1 MQSVSVPSPCWRVAN
16 HLHVDRQAI
25 TCRSTC
31 KVVYL
36 VRKRIKRRDFVS
48 GMTIGAGGLLLGG
61 CTDAPPVSFT
71 NKAPLGGRAPSSGSY
86 YPPIMTGMRGS
97 HEGSYEVA
105 HALSWRGEK
114 PADYQLLD
122 EHYDLVVVG
131 AGMSGLAAA
140 HFYREKMGPEA
151 RILLLDNHD
160 DFGGHAKR
168 NEFHRD
174 GRMMVSLGGAQNIES
189 VTGYSDAAA
198 KLMDDIGLNEDFLNF
213 MDASTSEDLAL
224 VGNFDANNGVALPGS
239 QDHFIYAGNWN
250 AVMYGGEGYEQV
262 LESLPL
268 PDNERQKLIAFWG
281 GKRDFLE
288 GLSLSEKW
296 DYLNS
301 VSYNQFLIDKV
312 GLLPTTVPIL
322 NAIIVHLSGM
332 TGWNLTVG
340 EALLGGA
347 SGIKSL
353 GWLGRATAA
362 AGGAFLDRLL
372 KIRMFPD
379 GNASVARLLVQ
390 KLIPTVAPEVIGPAN
405 IVGARFNYD
414 ALDEARNTTRLR
426 LNSTAVGIRENQA
439 GTVEVDYVEH
449 GSAKRVMADH
459 CILACYNGL
468 IPHLCPEM
476 PESQKAGLAY
486 GVKTPFV
493 YANVQVRNGKA
504 FSKSGA
510 TLFQCPYDPF
520 QWVSCAP
527 TVAVG
532 GFEPPRGPEDPM
544 VIFMMHS
551 PMPMAKPDPKL
562 SARDQLRMARTEI
575 YQTQFSD
582 YEQQIREQLQSM
594 LGQFGFQ
601 HQADIEAITVNRIPH
616 GYAYPYVKL
625 DDPEWETGQAP
636 HEVGRAQFGRISVAN
651 SDAEAVALMN
661 AAFDAAYRAVEEQ
674 TA

>member
-1 MQSVSVPSPCWRVAN
+1 MSKQ
-16 HLHVDRQAI
+16 
-25 TCRSTC
+25 
-31 KVVYL
+31 
-36 VRKRIKRRDFVS
+36 IKRRDFVN
-48 GMTIGAGGLLLGG
+48 GMAIGAGGLLLAG
-61 CTDAPPVSFT
+61 CTDDPPVSFS
-71 NKAPLGGRAPSSGSY
+71 NKVPQGSRAPSSGSY
-86 YPPIMTGMRGS
+86 YPPTLTGMRGS

-114 PADYQLLD
+114 PADYQILD

-189 VTGYSDAAA
+189 VSGYSDAAA
-198 KLMDDIGLNEDFLNF
+198 RLMGDIGLNEDFLNF

-268 PDNERQKLIAFWG
+268 PDDETAKLIAFWG
-281 GKRDFLE
+281 GKRDFLK

-296 DYLNS
+296 DYLNT

-322 NAIIVHLSGM
+322 NAIILHLSGM

-362 AGGAFLDRLL
+362 AGGTFLDRLL

-390 KLIPTVAPEVIGPAN
+390 QLIPTVAPEVTGPSN

-414 ALDEARNTTRLR
+414 ALDRAGNTTRLR
-426 LNSTAVGIRENQA
+426 LNSTAVGIREDQA
-439 GTVEVDYVEH
+439 GTVEVDYVED

-504 FSKSGA
+504 FSKAGA

-532 GFEPPRGPEDPM
+532 GFEPPRGPDDPM

-562 SARDQLRMARTEI
+562 SARDQLRLARTEI

-582 YEQQIREQLQSM
+582 YEQQIRQQLQSM

-601 HQADIEAITVNRIPH
+601 HQSDIEAIIVNRIPH

-625 DDPEWETGQAP
+625 DDPEWEPGQAP
-636 HEVGRAQFGRISVAN
+636 HEIGRAQFGRISVAN
-651 SDAEAVALMN
+651 SDSEAVALMN

>member
-1 MQSVSVPSPCWRVAN
+1 MA
-16 HLHVDRQAI
+16 
-25 TCRSTC
+25 
-31 KVVYL
+31 
-36 VRKRIKRRDFVS
+36 
-48 GMTIGAGGLLLGG
+48 IGAGGLLLGG
-61 CTDAPPVSFT
+61 CADDLPTGFT
-71 NKAPLGGRAPSSGSY
+71 NELPLVSLAPTPGSY
-86 YPPIMTGMRGS
+86 YPPTLTGMRGS

-122 EHYDLVVVG
+122 EHYNLVVVG

-140 HFYREKMGPEA
+140 HYYREKMGPQA
-151 RILLLDNHD
+151 KILILDNHD

-168 NEFHRD
+168 NEFHRN

-198 KLMDDIGLNEDFLNF
+198 KLMDDIGVNEEFLDF
-213 MDASTSEDLAL
+213 MGASTSDDLAL
-224 VGNFDANNGVALPGS
+224 VGNLEANNGVALPGS
-239 QDHFIYAGNWN
+239 QGHYLYAGNWN
-250 AVMYGGEGYEQV
+250 AAMFGAEGYEQV
-262 LESLPL
+262 IQSLPL
-268 PDNERQKLIAFWG
+268 PDDEKDKLIAFWG
-281 GKRDFLE
+281 GKRDFLQ

-296 DYLNS
+296 EYLNS
-301 VSYNQFLIDKV
+301 VSYNQFLVDKV
-312 GLLPTTVPIL
+312 GLLPTTLPIL
-322 NAIIVHLSGM
+322 NAIILHLSGM

-347 SGIKSL
+347 SGLKSL
-353 GWLGRATAA
+353 GWLGRATAS
-362 AGGAFLDRLL
+362 AGGAFLDDLMA
-372 KIRMFPD
+372 IRMFPD

-390 KLIPTVAPEVIGPAN
+390 KLIPDVAPEVTGPAN
-405 IVGARFNYD
+405 IVAARFNYQ
-414 ALDEARNTTRLR
+414 ALDKESNNTRLR
-426 LNSTAVGIRENQA
+426 LNSTAVGVREHQA
-439 GTVEVDYVEH
+439 GIVEIDFVEQ
-449 GSAKRVMADH
+449 GTPKRVVADH

-504 FSKSGA
+504 FSKAGS

-532 GFEPPRGPEDPM
+532 GFEPPRGPDDPM

-551 PMPMAKPDPKL
+551 PMPLTKPDPKL
-562 SARDQLRMARTEI
+562 STRDQLRLARTEV
-575 YQTQFSD
+575 YRTRFDD
-582 YEQQIREQLQSM
+582 YERQIREQLQS
-594 LGQFGFQ
+594 LFGQFGFQ
-601 HQADIEAITVNRIPH
+601 HQSDIEAITVNRIPH

-625 DDPEWETGQAP
+625 DDPQWGPGQAP

-651 SDAEAVALMN
+651 SDSEAVALMN
-661 AAFDAAYRAVEEQ
+661 AAFDAAYRAVQEQ
-674 TA
+674 TS

>member
-1 MQSVSVPSPCWRVAN
+1 VTKQ
-16 HLHVDRQAI
+16 
-25 TCRSTC
+25 
-31 KVVYL
+31 
-36 VRKRIKRRDFVS
+36 IKRRDFVS
-48 GMTIGAGGLLLGG
+48 GIAIGAGGLMLAG
-61 CTDAPPVSFT
+61 CADDLPSTLANEVPSVSPP
-71 NKAPLGGRAPSSGSY
+71 PSPGSY
-86 YPPIMTGMRGS
+86 YPPTLTGMRGS

-114 PADYQLLD
+114 PDDYQLLN

-140 HFYREKMGPEA
+140 HFYREKIGPDA
-151 RILLLDNHD
+151 RILILDNHD

-198 KLMDDIGLNEDFLNF
+198 QLMSDIGLNENFLNF
-213 MDASTSEDLAL
+213 MDTSTSEDLAL

-250 AVMYGGEGYEQV
+250 AVMFGGEGYEEV

-268 PDNERQKLIAFWG
+268 PDDETAKLIAFWG

-296 DYLNS
+296 DYLNT

-322 NAIIVHLSGM
+322 NAIILHLSGM

-347 SGIKSL
+347 SGIRSL

-390 KLIPTVAPEVIGPAN
+390 KLIPTVAPEVTGPDT
-405 IVGARFNYD
+405 IVGARFNYQV
-414 ALDEARNTTRLR
+414 LDQAGNNTRLR
-426 LNSTAVGIRENQA
+426 LNSTAVGVRENQA

-449 GSAKRVMADH
+449 DSAKRVMADH

-493 YANVQVRNGKA
+493 YANVQVRDGQA
-504 FSKSGA
+504 FSKAGA

-527 TVAVG
+527 TVSVG
-532 GFEPPRGPEDPM
+532 GFEPPRSPDDPM

-551 PMPMAKPDPKL
+551 PMPMTKPDPKL
-562 SARDQLRMARTEI
+562 STRDQLRLARTEI
-575 YQTQFSD
+575 YQAQFSD

-601 HQADIEAITVNRIPH
+601 HQSDIEAITVNRIPH

-625 DDPEWETGQAP
+625 DDPEWEPGQAP
-636 HEVGRAQFGRISVAN
+636 HEIGRAQFGRISIAN
-651 SDAEAVALMN
+651 SDSEAVALMN
-661 AAFDAAYRAVEEQ
+661 AAFDAAHRAVGEQ
-674 TA
+674 TT